1 MAEVS
6 ELWQEL
12 QWILE
17 QLSVLLDAEGLLP
30 ASTTAVGLPTMLA
43 GLIESA
49 LPVAVLPSAPIEVS
63 SPSITDAVAFAT
75 TIPMTAMASTSLQET
90 ASANFPKVTYSL
102 AGSATVP
109 SMIPV
114 AATIFGLPGSARSS
128 SPDSEAMATF
138 RLSPA
143 SSEAS
148 SFTDMTLATEG
159 SICYATQTIDETTT
173 VSQLAVTASEAT
185 ATSVSTTPDSTFT
198 STARNN
204 ISSAVG
210 SPNGGVFVATSV
222 GSGPSSTGTSS
233 YTFDSQSTQNI
244 AVYYGQS
251 GATGGSTLEDQ
262 CADPN
267 IDIVILAFVITRNYE
282 GKYPNVN
289 FGAACGGQTSEM
301 MTQAPGLLSCPQL
314 EDYID
319 ICQQTYGKKVLLSI
333 GGSAS
338 SLSFPSASDASDFA
352 NTLWQLFGPPGS
364 LDIQLRPFGNVS
376 IDGFDVGKSS
386 NLH

>member
-43 GLIESA
+43 SLIESVT
-49 LPVAVLPSAPIEVS
+49 PVAVLSPAPIEVS
-63 SPSITDAVAFAT
+63 SPSITDTVAFAT
-75 TIPMTAMASTSLQET
+75 TLSMTAMASTSLQET
-90 ASANFPKVTYSL
+90 ASVNFPKVTYGL
-102 AGSATVP
+102 AGSVTVP
-109 SMIPV
+109 STIPM
-114 AATIFGLPGSARSS
+114 AATTFGLPGSAPSS
-128 SPDSEAMATF
+128 SPGSEAMATF
-138 RLSPA
+138 QLSPA

-148 SFTDMTLATEG
+148 SFKDMTPATEG
-159 SICYATQTIDETTT
+159 SICYATQTINETTT
-173 VSQLAVTASEAT
+173 VSQLAMTAFEAA
-185 ATSVSTTPDSTFT
+185 ATSASTAPDSTFT
-198 STARNN
+198 SRARNN
-204 ISSAVG
+204 ISSAVS
-210 SPNGGVFVATSV
+210 SPNRGVFVATSV
-222 GSGPSSTGTSS
+222 GSGPSSTGASS

-251 GATGGSTLEDQ
+251 GATGESTLEDQ

-333 GGSAS
+333 GGSTS

-352 NTLWQLFGPPGS
+352 NILWQLFGPPGS
-364 LDIQLRPFGNVS
+364 LDVQLRPFGNVS